1 MIVSTKVK
9 RNARK
14 NDKANIG
21 DLIEFKRNG
30 KAYLG
35 KVVMLRETSVMVKL
49 LDDLEQLEL
58 NLENNRTVVGYSNIK
73 KLNVIF

>member
-1 MIVSTKVK
+1 VIVSTIAK
-9 RNARK
+9 RNVKK

-21 DLIEFKRNG
+21 DIIEFKRNER
-30 KAYLG
+30 AYLG
-35 KVVMLRETSVMVKL
+35 KVIMLRETSVMVEL
-49 LDDLEQLEL
+49 LDDLDQLEL